1 MVHESSDSPLIIVRA
16 LENLSILPQY
26 CNLQKTY
33 PSHSRVY
40 FHVAPPRPA
49 VLTCLGRS
57 AEYSRVING
66 PESPSSWTLVINDG
80 GKP

>member
-1 MVHESSDSPLIIVRA
+1 MVHESSDSPLIIVQA

-40 FHVAPPRPA
+40 FQLAPPCPA

-57 AEYSRVING
+57 AEYSTVING
-66 PESPSSWTLVINDG
+66 LESPSSWTLVINDG